1 MVDYDE
7 GISLEGDLLHLD
19 PDTKVATVSGSPH
32 AYLENRSMKITSV
45 TMQIFNDDEKLRAN
59 GNVYVEMK
67 DMNSKSAWATYFDK
81 AKYLRLWGEN
91 PYLSQENSIVRGR
104 EIRYYVETEKIEAYG
119 VSGSMSE

>member
-1 MVDYDE
+1 
-7 GISLEGDLLHLD
+7 
-19 PDTKVATVSGSPH
+19 
-32 AYLENRSMKITSV
+32 
-45 TMQIFNDDEKLRAN
+45 MQIFNDDEKLRAN

-104 EIRYYVETEKIEAYG
+104 EIRYYVETERIEAYG